1 MSAIT
6 HAAYAEEHDR
16 LQKTLGIIENESVAL
31 NSELETALA
40 ELKTAQ
46 KFDPDKLPVR
56 EMLFYKAQQG
66 VKNMALAIKKPYFTR
81 IDFTENEGSRRVYYI
96 GKYGVMK
103 SDTLESIV
111 IDWRAPIANLYYS
124 GQLGHVE
131 YEAPDG
137 CVSGELTL
145 KRQLDISDGELL
157 SIFDTEI
164 VSQDAYL
171 QSALSAMSGDRLKE
185 IVTTIQAEQNFV
197 IRHPLKTSL
206 MVQGVAGSG
215 KTTIALHRIAYLLYA
230 FRDSL
235 RPENM
240 LILAP
245 NPLFL
250 NYIAGVLPD
259 LGVENVRQTT
269 FSRLIGDWL
278 GGALGKVDLSDRT
291 ERVLNAPENERN
303 AYAAVARFKG
313 STLAADLIDEFLDDY
328 ERRFA
333 PDSGVK
339 FGPIELYTKAEID
352 RFLLVDEK
360 PFPMQRRVAEFKK
373 QLTKRVN
380 AAAQRVNAWF
390 TTECDRRAAQ
400 LGAQVADPA
409 ELRSKLSRLYKS
421 RDERIQQ
428 TNDQIKPFIKQTI
441 ADLPSLDTRY
451 LYRLFWEYIQTEY
464 ASAPAAH
471 AAKYT
476 LRRMDEKKPLEQED
490 IAPIAYIAMRVMEL
504 KRFDTRHIVIDEAQD
519 FNALEVQ
526 LLSRMMPS
534 ATFTIV
540 GDIMQG
546 IHAWRGMTDW
556 RALSEGVFHSN
567 CVTHQLVISYRN
579 TVEIMETALKVARR
593 RPTPGQ
599 TEARPVI
606 RHGDAPTY
614 TRFESAD
621 EQADIMR
628 DTIKKW
634 QAEGMRVIAVI
645 ERRHDKVKALCKR
658 LGDVGAQMLDTD
670 ASEYSGGVYISPAA
684 YVKGLEFD
692 GVIIADAG
700 ASAYPDADLD
710 ARLLY
715 VCLTRPLHKLLIMHS
730 GELTPLLS

>member
-16 LQKTLGIIENESVAL
+16 LQKTLEIIEDESIAL
-31 NSELETALA
+31 NNELEIALS

-66 VKNMALAIKKPYFTR
+66 AKNMALAIKKPYFTR
-81 IDFTENEGSRRVYYI
+81 IDFTEKEGARNVYYI

-103 SDTLESIV
+103 SNTLESVV

-137 CVSGELTL
+137 RVSGELTL

-230 FRDSL
+230 FRDQL

-269 FSRLIGDWL
+269 FTRLISDWL
-278 GGALGKVDLSDRT
+278 GSALGKVDLSDRT

-313 STLAADLIDEFLDDY
+313 STLAADLIDEFLNDY

-333 PDSGVK
+333 PDAGIT
-339 FGPIELYTKAEID
+339 FGPVELFTKAEID

-380 AAAQRVNAWF
+380 AAAHRVNAWF
-390 TTECDRRAAQ
+390 TTECDRRAAL
-400 LGAQVADPA
+400 LGSQITDPA
-409 ELRSKLSRLYKS
+409 ELRTKLSRLYKS

-428 TNDQIKPFIKQTI
+428 TNDQVKPFIKQTI
-441 ADLPSLDTRY
+441 ASFPSLDIRC
-451 LYRLFWEYIQTEY
+451 LYRLFWEYIQTNY
-464 ASAPAAH
+464 SCTPAAH

-476 LRRMDEKKPLEQED
+476 LRRIDEKKPLEQED
-490 IAPIAYIAMRVMEL
+490 IAPIAYMAMRIMEL
-504 KRFDTRHIVIDEAQD
+504 PRFDMRHIVIDEAQD

-526 LLSRMMPS
+526 LLMRMMPS

-540 GDIMQG
+540 GDVMQG
-546 IHAWRGMTDW
+546 IHAWRGITDW
-556 RALSEGVFHSN
+556 NMLSEGVFHSN
-567 CVTHQLVISYRN
+567 CVMHRLVISYRN
-579 TVEIMETALKVARR
+579 TVEIMETALNVARH

-599 TEARPVI
+599 TEAQPVI
-606 RHGDAPTY
+606 RHGEDPKYAH
-614 TRFESAD
+614 FASD
-621 EQADIMR
+621 KEQTEVLL
-628 DTIKKW
+628 DTIRKW
-634 QAEGMRVIAVI
+634 QSEGMRVIAVI
-645 ERRHDKVKALCKR
+645 ERRHDRVKVLCKS
-658 LGDVGAQMLDTD
+658 LNAVGAQILDTD
-670 ASEYSGGVYISPAA
+670 ASEYSGGVYVSPAA

-700 ASAYPDADLD
+700 ESVYPDADLD

-715 VCLTRPLHKLLIMHS
+715 VCLTRPLHKLLIMYS
-730 GELTPLLS
+730 GNLTPLLS